1 VLKQI
6 KIKRP
11 ALAVLVA
18 VEVIKMSLVEL
29 KHLVKTY
36 NPEGMAVHALRGIDL
51 KIEEGEFVAI
61 MGASGSG
68 KTTLMNIVG
77 CLDVATQGEYFL
89 KGQEIAGFTMEEL
102 ANIRSERIGYVFQSF
117 FLLPRTTA
125 LDNVMLPL
133 LYGKKRTHAEM
144 LEIAE
149 TALER
154 VGLKDRAHNQP
165 NQLSGGQQQRV
176 AIARALVN
184 DPVLILA
191 DEPTGN
197 LDTHTSYEIMS
208 ILQNLNKQGKTILL
222 ITHEADI
229 AQFAKRNVI
238 FRDGK
243 INKDIQV
250 TQIKDAA
257 VELEKFPPL
266 EDEE

>member
-1 VLKQI
+1 V
-6 KIKRP
+6 
-11 ALAVLVA
+11 
-18 VEVIKMSLVEL
+18 VEEASKMSLVEL
-29 KHLVKTY
+29 KHLVKIY
-36 NPEGMAVHALRGIDL
+36 NPEGMSVHALRGIDL
-51 KIEEGEFVAI
+51 KIDEGEFVAI

-77 CLDVATQGEYFL
+77 CLDTATEGEYFL
-89 KGQEIAGFTMEEL
+89 NGQEIAKFTMEEL
-102 ANIRSERIGYVFQSF
+102 ANVRSERIGYVFQSF

-125 LDNVMLPL
+125 IDNVMLPL

-144 LEIAE
+144 LGIAE
-149 TALER
+149 KALER
-154 VGLKDRAHNQP
+154 VGLKDRAHNMP

-184 DPVLILA
+184 DPVIILA

-208 ILQNLNKQGKTILL
+208 IFQNLNKQGKTIIL
-222 ITHEADI
+222 ITHESDI
-229 AQFAKRNVI
+229 AQFSKRNVV

-243 INKDIQV
+243 INKDFLV
-250 TQIKDAA
+250 TQVKEAA

>member
-1 VLKQI
+1 MAVKTRLQ
-6 KIKRP
+6 
-11 ALAVLVA
+11 ALAVQGD
-18 VEVIKMSLVEL
+18 IKMSLLDVR
-29 KHLVKTY
+29 HLVKTY
-36 NPEGMAVHALRGIDL
+36 DAEGMAVHALRGVDFTI
-51 KIEEGEFVAI
+51 KEGEFVAI

-77 CLDVATQGEYFL
+77 CLDTATKGEYFL
-89 KGQEIAGFTMEEL
+89 NDQNIAGFTMEEL
-102 ANIRSERIGYVFQSF
+102 AAIRNEKIGYVFQSF
-117 FLLPRTTA
+117 FLLPRTSA
-125 LDNVMLPL
+125 IDNVMLPL

-144 LEIAE
+144 RKIAE
-149 TALER
+149 KALEE
-154 VGLKDRAHNQP
+154 VGLKDRASNNP

-184 DPVLILA
+184 DPILILA

-208 ILQNLNKQGKTILL
+208 ILQKLNKQGKTILL

-229 AQFAKRNVI
+229 AAFAHRNVI

-243 INKDIQV
+243 ISRDFQV

-257 VELEKFPPL
+257 VELEKIPPL
-266 EDEE
+266 EDSQ